1 MWDTQLAKSKNA
13 KLGNPKIMLLCNHYL
28 VPSPSALK
36 RCPAQPISTMTEQ
49 DLQPQPS
56 MSGRSFCHFSPDLF
70 HILSEARGLQVVTHQ
85 YNALIYIIATFHKH
99 FPLLDTCF
107 YHHLTFHIGFWVCL
121 TSLLYHEEFFK
132 KLTEKKKKI
141 GLTICFY
148 LLFLS
153 NILGKKENI

>member
-70 HILSEARGLQVVTHQ
+70 HILSEARGLQAVTRQ
-85 YNALIYIIATFHKH
+85 YNALMYIIATFHKH
-99 FPLLDTCF
+99 FPTSGYLLLPSFNFSHRFLGLLDFTV
-107 YHHLTFHIGFWVCL
+107 IPWRI
-121 TSLLYHEEFFK
+121 FK
-132 KLTEKKKKI
+132 KLTEKKKI
-141 GLTICFY
+141 GLTVCFY